1 MPRFDVSLHI
11 EIDADDA
18 ETAYANVRDNY
29 TVFNKLGFVSFV
41 VDDEIYEIDDNRFLE
56 IF

>member
-18 ETAYANVRDNY
+18 EQAYQDVKSNY
-29 TVFNKLGFVSFV
+29 GVYNKLGFVSFTI
-41 VDDEIYEIDDNRFLE
+41 DDQIYEIDDNQF
-56 IF
+56 ICN

>member
-18 ETAYANVRDNY
+18 EEAIQYVKANYGVY
-29 TVFNKLGFVSFV
+29 NKLGFVSFV
-41 VDDEIYEIDDNRFLE
+41 VDDEIYEIDDGKFY
-56 IF
+56 